1 MARRGSVITDD
12 EEELSFNFDDEEL
25 DEEELDESGD
35 SEEEDESEDDS
46 DDESDD
52 EEDGETETPEQS
64 QFNWEDDSNPYK
76 QRFKGLQ
83 GSLQQSQERV
93 QDYERRVWA
102 AEAQAFKASIS
113 HLSDEEQALLS
124 RNWLMQKAAEYQM
137 NHNVQQQQAIDQVA
151 RGMYITQVATEF
163 GVDPKKLERFKDP
176 DDMRAYA
183 EDLASMQK
191 STKKTV
197 RKEVRKVKQANK
209 FGSGGGRVSGPPK
222 KKAKNLDQATDMFS
236 RMKLPTTR

>member
-12 EEELSFNFDDEEL
+12 EEELSFGFDDEEL
-25 DEEELDESGD
+25 EDEELDNDEELDDEESD
-35 SEEEDESEDDS
+35 EDD

-52 EEDGETETPEQS
+52 EEDGETETPEQPA
-64 QFNWEDDSNPYK
+64 FDWESDDNPYK
-76 QRFKGLQ
+76 NRFRGLQ

-113 HLSDEEQALLS
+113 HLSDEEQTILS

-151 RGMYITQVATEF
+151 RGMYIHQVATEF

-183 EDLASMQK
+183 EDLSQIQK
-191 STKKTV
+191 SSQKTV
-197 RKEVRKVKQANK
+197 RKEVRKVKKANK